1 MFDRFRVRYPQ
12 GCLISKLL
20 RIENGNYVVQAL
32 VQVEGATLATG
43 LAADDNIEIAEDRAR
58 SRALAVLGLLASGV
72 PDDRETPSVSPSIT
86 LQPSTPISP
95 ATASQNYQH
104 EVLPEIPQVE
114 VAPPTFS
121 QPKFSEVDAIPF
133 ADDLT
138 SQEAEMPAPQNNLSL
153 ELPTFTSPK
162 SELEPAAKGSSPKK
176 TAILEEKL
184 SPKQIIA
191 RTDIE
196 IKRLG
201 WSRQQGS
208 DYLQATYGK
217 KVRSELTDRELQEFL
232 DYLELQPSPN
242 ELNDG

>member
-58 SRALAVLGLLASGV
+58 SRALAVLGLLAPGV
-72 PDDRETPSVSPSIT
+72 PDDRETSSVSPSFAPP
-86 LQPSTPISP
+86 PSTPISP
-95 ATASQNYQH
+95 ASATQTYQH
-104 EVLPEIPQVE
+104 DVLPEIPQPE
-114 VAPPTFS
+114 VTPSTFS

-133 ADDLT
+133 TEDLT
-138 SQEAEMPAPQNNLSL
+138 SKETEMPAPQNNLSL
-153 ELPTFTSPK
+153 DLPTFTSPK
-162 SELEPAAKGSSPKK
+162 SEVESAAKERAPKK
-176 TAILEEKL
+176 TAILQEKL

-217 KVRSELTDRELQEFL
+217 KVRSELTDAELQEFL